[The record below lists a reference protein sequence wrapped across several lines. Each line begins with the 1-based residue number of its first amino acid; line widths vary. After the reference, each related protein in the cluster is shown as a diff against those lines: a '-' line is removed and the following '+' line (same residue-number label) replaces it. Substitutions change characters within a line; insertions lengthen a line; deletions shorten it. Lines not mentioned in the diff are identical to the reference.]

1 MLTTQ
6 KKLSPKQRLASRL
19 KELRAVK
26 GWSQQGA
33 ATSIGVT
40 RGTYGH
46 YEAGRA
52 FPLLSTL
59 AKMAEA
65 FKCTIDYL
73 MHREPIQS

>member
-1 MLTTQ
+1 MLSTP

-19 KELRAVK
+19 KELRAIK

-40 RGTYGH
+40 QQVYLH
-46 YEAGRA
+46 YEKERA
-52 FPLLSTL
+52 FPPLRTL

-65 FKCTIDYL
+65 FKCTIDCL
-73 MHREPIQS
+73 MQREPIQS